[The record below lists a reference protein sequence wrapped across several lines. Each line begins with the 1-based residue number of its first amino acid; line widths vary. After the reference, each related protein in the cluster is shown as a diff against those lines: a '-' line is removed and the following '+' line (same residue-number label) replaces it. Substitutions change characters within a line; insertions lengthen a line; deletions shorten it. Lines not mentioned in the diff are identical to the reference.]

1 MFKKYF
7 FVHSIGRNAVLQIVV
22 VLHHK
27 RFSFSYTCTWIWLAP
42 SNIMPYNYS
51 PCSERDIWP
60 FFESRNISETGE
72 DTPAKIYVQA
82 LDINT
87 YLHKFFEPIPID

>member
-1 MFKKYF
+1 MFKKYT

-22 VLHHK
+22 VVHHK

-51 PCSERDIWP
+51 PCSEREIWP
-60 FFESRNISETGE
+60 FVKVAISPKPERSH
-72 DTPAKIYVQA
+72 PPKLVCKYVTSTSTCMIF
-82 LDINT
+82 LNR
-87 YLHKFFEPIPID
+87 F